1 MRDELVDT
9 LPEASAVGCDFPE
22 VAERSGSSAF
32 GFDYYYPMVS
42 HNPQIRQM
50 LSLIKKVARSN
61 ATVLIQGETGTG
73 KEMMAGL
80 IQLLSLRADKPYIQV
95 NCAALPDQ
103 LLESE
108 LFGHER
114 GAYTGAYTT
123 RIGKFELADKGTL
136 FLDEVGDM
144 ALPTQ
149 AKILRVL
156 QEQRFSRLGGNRLIN
171 VDVRL
176 IAATNKDLEREIE
189 LGNFRLDLYYRLNV
203 VQINIP
209 PLRDRREDI
218 PILAEYFR
226 RKFASEMKK
235 EVGGFTQE
243 TMRLLQNH
251 SWPGNIRELRNL
263 VERAVI
269 VVGEGKPITPNELSL
284 SGRDYFAAGGQN
296 RRRSESTGGGSLSTL
311 NLAELE
317 RTAIL
322 QALERT
328 GWVQKEA
335 AQLLGISPRALN
347 YKIALH
353 NITHQSWKKHV

>member
-1 MRDELVDT
+1 MRDEFVNT
-9 LPEASAVGCDFPE
+9 LPEAPTVGYDFPE
-22 VAERSGSSAF
+22 VAEKSGSGAF

-50 LSLIKKVARSN
+50 LALIKKVARSN

-73 KEMMAGL
+73 KEMMASL
-80 IQLLSLRADKPYIQV
+80 IQVLSLRADKPFIQV

-209 PLRDRREDI
+209 PLRERREDI

-251 SWPGNIRELRNL
+251 SWPGNIRELKNL

-269 VVGEGKPITPNELSL
+269 VVGEGQQITPNDLSL

-296 RRRSESTGGGSLSTL
+296 RRRQENGSDKGLATL

-317 RTAIL
+317 RTAII

-328 GWVQKEA
+328 GWVQKDA
-335 AQLLGISPRALN
+335 AKLLGISPRALN
-347 YKIALH
+347 YKISQH
-353 NITHQSWKKHV
+353 NITHHSWKKHV